1 MPKSPSSG
9 NSSGLRSNVC
19 GTSGSL
25 QEHEREREGAIKEQ
39 LRQLKLQAARE
50 RLPEAL
56 SPLKEGAQ
64 RLRRVVFEAVS
75 ALRSSL
81 QKNQAL
87 RGSSARK
94 ARDLCRWLA
103 LMNWTGDGQL
113 ELLIRELER
122 LATSP
127 APCACKRDP
136 KPIDQVLGD
145 IMALT
150 NAEARA
156 ALEPNRMA
164 ALEL

>member
-1 MPKSPSSG
+1 MPQFTYTARAINGELKSATIDAPS
-9 NSSGLRSNVC
+9 RDDV
-19 GTSGSL
+19 
-25 QEHEREREGAIKEQ
+25 IKQ

-50 RLPEAL
+50 RLQEAL
-56 SPLKEGAQ
+56 SPLEEGAQ
-64 RLRRVVFEAVS
+64 QLHAVVFEAAT
-75 ALRSSL
+75 ALRASL

-94 ARDLCRWLA
+94 ARQLCRWFE
-103 LMNWTGDGQL
+103 LMNWTGDQQL
-113 ELLIRELER
+113 EVLIRELEQ
-122 LATSP
+122 LAT
-127 APCACKRDP
+127 APVPRARKRDP

-145 IMALT
+145 IIALT